1 MSQFNI
7 DIPDDLKAAC
17 KIAAIQDDISL
28 TKWFLRAIKGTLA
41 ARGVQ
46 VVSQTIPNQGQP
58 SSFDQSVT
66 IWSPPPLPPVEELVP
81 YNPFTPMRKSEIQ
94 KYMERALVTEY
105 VAKLHPAF
113 YSKTD
118 NLIDPVLFVGMSVE
132 DIFNEKDLLKRADM
146 QMEEQFRLLAFR
158 SARDWMDKLVLNPH
172 LAPVPE
178 KREQEKQDAIVVA
191 RTLYNYFE
199 SRNAQLNEGCS
210 VTKIEDEDLNTDDL
224 SEEDRKRLTEQFAGM
239 PSGMQIPD
247 FGKDVDEAIAKHKA
261 NQFNLSTEN

>member
-1 MSQFNI
+1 MQIKHINMPLSE
-7 DIPDDLKAAC
+7 DKVYAYKMAALKNN
-17 KIAAIQDDISL
+17 L
-28 TKWFLRAIKGTLA
+28 GLYKWIEKTLDA
-41 ARGVQ
+41 GAGVSGSEGVQ
-46 VVSQTIPNQGQP
+46 TQGQP
-58 SSFDQSVT
+58 MYF
-66 IWSPPPLPPVEELVP
+66 PPPPPTFPEEELVP

-94 KYMERALVTEY
+94 KYMERAMVTEY

-113 YSKTD
+113 YNKND

-247 FGKDVDEAIAKHKA
+247 FGKDVNEAIAKHKA
-261 NQFNLSTEN
+261 NQFNFSAGEGNL